1 MIRKILIVLAVVV
14 VAFVVIVATRPS
26 EFRVSRSETIAAPP
40 SVVFD
45 HVNELHLW
53 PAWSP
58 FLKLDPNMKMTYSGP
73 PSGVGAVSS
82 WAGNDQAGEGSM
94 TIVES
99 KPGEVVRFRLD
110 FVKPFKGTNEAEF
123 TFKPQGNDTVV
134 TWSMSGKNGF
144 LFKAISLFCNMDKA
158 LGSVFSEGLANL
170 KKVSETGKNP

>member
-1 MIRKILIVLAVVV
+1 MISKILIVLGILI
-14 VAFVVIVATRPS
+14 VAFIVVVATRPS

-40 SVVFD
+40 AVVFG
-45 HVNELHLW
+45 HVNALRLW

-58 FLKLDPNMKMTYSGP
+58 FVTLDPNMKMTYDGP

-82 WAGNDQAGEGSM
+82 WTGNDKAGEGSM

-99 KPGEVVRFRLD
+99 KPGELVRFRLD

-123 TFKPQGNDTVV
+123 TFQPQGDNTVV

-144 LFKAISLFCNMDKA
+144 FFKAISLFCNMDKA

-170 KKVSETGKNP
+170 KKVSETGTNP